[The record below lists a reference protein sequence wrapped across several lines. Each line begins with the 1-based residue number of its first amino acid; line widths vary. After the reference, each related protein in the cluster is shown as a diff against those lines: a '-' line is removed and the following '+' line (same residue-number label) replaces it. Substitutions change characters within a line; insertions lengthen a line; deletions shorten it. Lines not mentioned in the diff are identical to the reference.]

1 MLEQRKSNSKLR
13 DFMCNED
20 AQSSVEYMLILA
32 MLVSVLMMVIRKY
45 LVPISA
51 KLLDDVGKQINDRFQ
66 KGDGLH
72 QFSI

>member
-1 MLEQRKSNSKLR
+1 MLEQRKPNSKLR
-13 DFMCNED
+13 DFVCNED

-32 MLVSVLMMVIRKY
+32 MLVSVLMVVIRKY
-45 LVPISA
+45 LVPIA
-51 KLLDDVGKQINDRFQ
+51 GKVLDNVEKQINDRFQ